1 MTFTFKMR
9 EFFEFERRPGTDTNV
24 VACKIR
30 GVRNPALRQTKSP
43 NILRYRAPPI
53 DDGTRIVRIIGFE
66 FWLSESE
73 ILSWLTHFGEVLSEI
88 TEEPFD
94 CMENFVRGFSNK
106 YPRVPAELYGKL
118 SHFLMPATSENEP
131 TDQLPDQTQSQSQP
145 DLDSWTVARSKNHRK
160 PQPKSNFPQQPQ
172 GGPQQQPKPQQPV
185 QLQQH
190 RVPPT
195 NPIDRPVLKI
205 MLTKGTDGNWLPNP
219 QAAVKPTSLVVGPHD
234 DVGTTVGV
242 VATSVAENVSSFLSG
257 IRASFRTDNV
267 NVHHENLNN
276 GHDYM

>member
-1 MTFTFKMR
+1 MFGRKICLEYPGIRR
-9 EFFEFERRPGTDTNV
+9 ECNNCYGTHSRKYCRSERCG
-24 VACKIR
+24 
-30 GVRNPALRQTKSP
+30 
-43 NILRYRAPPI
+43 
-53 DDGTRIVRIIGFE
+53 
-66 FWLSESE
+66 
-73 ILSWLTHFGEVLSEI
+73 
-88 TEEPFD
+88 
-94 CMENFVRGFSNK
+94 MENFVRGFSNK

-118 SHFLMPATSENEP
+118 SHFLMPVTSENEP

-160 PQPKSNFPQQPQ
+160 PQPKSNSPQQPQ

-185 QLQQH
+185 QLQQQ

-242 VATSVAENVSSFLSG
+242 VAT
-257 IRASFRTDNV
+257 RAHS
-267 NVHHENLNN
+267 
-276 GHDYM
+276 